1 MKLGSSVASEYVCQ
15 LPCERKIR
23 KLALQR
29 EVWRVVG
36 PSSGSIDIA
45 GSVTQLFIYAWDH
58 YYTVNAV
65 SSSGT
70 VVVTCTLEKIL
81 R

>member
-1 MKLGSSVASEYVCQ
+1 M
-15 LPCERKIR
+15 
-23 KLALQR
+23 
-29 EVWRVVG
+29 VG